1 MMAPMDATPFLAL
14 AYAFLIG
21 LLFALG
27 TFLAFMPHLARRQ
40 ECFAVTVPA
49 SAGTDPCLRRLKR
62 RFTVSLL
69 ALTIVLGAGA
79 CVLFVQGIQDDG
91 GLLDVLDW
99 YLIASDA
106 GVLIIYYLLMLFF
119 RRKVQA
125 RKEQMGWEAQRQKS
139 AAVIGEEAVRRVP
152 LSWCWVFVAII
163 AATFVCALVCYPS
176 LPDQVPVRVSADGT
190 VQEWMAKGPA
200 VIAFPVVLQVFLA
213 GCFTFALWS
222 INRSKKQVD
231 PAAPAASALAYGLYA
246 RAWSL
251 YDLICGSV
259 MVAVVG
265 ALFLLASMELIPLIV
280 VAAVTMMLAVAAVAS
295 ALVLSVVY
303 GQAGSRVFERMEAT
317 DAMPEDDDVHWKAG
331 LFYFNP
337 DDAGLFL
344 PERFGIG
351 WTMNWGRPAAWA
363 VLGGVIAAFAAFAAV
378 VNALL

>member
-1 MMAPMDATPFLAL
+1 M
-14 AYAFLIG
+14 
-21 LLFALG
+21 
-27 TFLAFMPHLARRQ
+27 
-40 ECFAVTVPA
+40 
-49 SAGTDPCLRRLKR
+49 
-62 RFTVSLL
+62 
-69 ALTIVLGAGA
+69 
-79 CVLFVQGIQDDG
+79 
-91 GLLDVLDW
+91 
-99 YLIASDA
+99 
-106 GVLIIYYLLMLFF
+106 
-119 RRKVQA
+119 
-125 RKEQMGWEAQRQKS
+125 
-139 AAVIGEEAVRRVP
+139 RRVP

-163 AATFVCALVCYPS
+163 AATFVCALICYPS
-176 LPDQVPVRVSADGT
+176 LPDQVPVRVSVDGT

-200 VIAFPVVLQVFLA
+200 VIAFPVILQAFLA

-231 PAAPAASALAYGLYA
+231 PAAPAVSALAYGLYA

-265 ALFLLASMELIPLIV
+265 ALFLLASMELVSLIV
-280 VAAVTMMLAVAAVAS
+280 VAAVTVMLAVAAVAS

-363 VLGGVIAAFAAFAAV
+363 VLGGIIVAFAAFAAV

>member
-1 MMAPMDATPFLAL
+1 MAPMEATPFLAL
-14 AYAFLIG
+14 AYVFLIG

-27 TFLAFMPHLARRQ
+27 TFLAFMPYLARRQ

-49 SAGTDPCLRRLKR
+49 SAGADPCLRRLKR
-62 RFTVSLL
+62 RFTASLI
-69 ALTIVLGAGA
+69 ALTILLGAGA
-79 CVLFVQGIQDDG
+79 CALFVRGIQDDG
-91 GLLDVLDW
+91 ELLDVLDW

-125 RKEQMGWEAQRQKS
+125 RKEQMGWEAQCQKS
-139 AAVIGEEAVRRVP
+139 AAFIGEEAVRRVP
-152 LSWCWVFVAII
+152 LSWCWVFAAII
-163 AATFVCALVCYPS
+163 AATLVCAFVCYPS
-176 LPDQVPVRVSADGT
+176 LPDQVPVRVSVDGT

-200 VIAFPVVLQVFLA
+200 VIAFPVILQAFLA

-265 ALFLLASMELIPLIV
+265 ALFLLASMELIPLTV

-363 VLGGVIAAFAAFAAV
+363 VLGGIIAAFAAFAAA

>member
-1 MMAPMDATPFLAL
+1 MDATPFLAL
-14 AYAFLIG
+14 AYVFLIG

-49 SAGTDPCLRRLKR
+49 SAGADPCLRRLKR
-62 RFTVSLL
+62 RFTASLL

-125 RKEQMGWEAQRQKS
+125 RKDQMGWEAQRQKS
-139 AAVIGEEAVRRVP
+139 AAVIGEEVVRRVP
-152 LSWCWVFVAII
+152 LFWCWVFVAII
-163 AATFVCALVCYPS
+163 AATFACALICYPS
-176 LPDQVPVRVSADGT
+176 LPDQVPVRVSVDGT

-200 VIAFPVVLQVFLA
+200 VIAFPVILQAFLA

-231 PAAPAASALAYGLYA
+231 PAAPAVSALAYGLYA

-251 YDLICGSV
+251 YGLICGSV

-265 ALFLLASMELIPLIV
+265 ALFLLASMELISLIV
-280 VAAVTMMLAVAAVAS
+280 VAAVTVMLAVAAVAS

-363 VLGGVIAAFAAFAAV
+363 VLGGIIVAFAAFAAV